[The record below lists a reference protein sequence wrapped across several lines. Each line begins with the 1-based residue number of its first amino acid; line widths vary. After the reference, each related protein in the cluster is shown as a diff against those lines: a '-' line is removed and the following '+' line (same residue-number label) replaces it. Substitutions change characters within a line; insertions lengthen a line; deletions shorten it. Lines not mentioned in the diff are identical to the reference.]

1 MRRWCPGP
9 HCGAVKVALVAE
21 TFLPHMNGVVGS
33 ILNVIAHLRER
44 GHDVVV
50 IAPRHDTAP
59 DPAALAGADLLLLPS
74 AALPG
79 YPALRL
85 ALPTVPRMVTLLRAI
100 EPDVVHLASPFVLGW
115 QAVRAAEHLGIP
127 TVAVYQ
133 TDVPGY
139 AERYGVAALGPV
151 FARHVARLHQRAT
164 LTLSPSTAA
173 TAGLRAWGVDD
184 VRPWARGVDGERF
197 HPRHRDE
204 KWRRV
209 VAPGG
214 ELVIGYVG
222 RLAPEKQVLDLAAIA
237 DIPGTRVVIIG
248 DGPQRATVQSA
259 LPDALVTGFLG
270 GSELARAVASC
281 DIIVHP
287 GENETFC
294 QTVQEALA
302 SGVPVVATG
311 AGGPLDLVQSSHTGW
326 LYRPGDLDDLRARV
340 LDLVGD
346 PAKRRAFAAAARA
359 SVAHRTWRSL
369 GDQLLVHYAD
379 ARTRHA
385 QRAQSAVG
393 LSNRGHAA

>member
-1 MRRWCPGP
+1 MRRR
-9 HCGAVKVALVAE
+9 CGRPQGDGVKVALVAE

-33 ILNVIAHLRER
+33 ILHVIAHLRER
-44 GHDVVV
+44 GHEVVV

-59 DPAALAGADLLLLPS
+59 DPAALAGAHLTLLPS
-74 AALPG
+74 VALPG

-85 ALPTVPRMVTLLRAI
+85 ALPTVPRMVSLLREI
-100 EPDVVHLASPFVLGW
+100 DPDVVHLASPFVLGW
-115 QAVRAAEHLGIP
+115 QAVRAAEQLGIP

-164 LTLSPSTAA
+164 LTLSPSSSATAA
-173 TAGLRAWGVDD
+173 LRGWGVDD

-204 KWRRV
+204 AWRRT
-209 VAPGG
+209 VAPRG
-214 ELVIGYVG
+214 ELVVGYVG

-248 DGPQRATVQSA
+248 DGPQRAAVENA
-259 LPDALVTGFLG
+259 LPDAHLTGFLS
-270 GSELARAVASC
+270 GSDLARALASC
-281 DIIVHP
+281 DIVVHP

-326 LYRPGDLDDLRARV
+326 LYRPGDLGDLRARV

-369 GDQLLVHYAD
+369 GDQLLVHYAE
-379 ARTRHA
+379 ARAR
-385 QRAQSAVG
+385 QVQSGRGALG
-393 LSNRGHAA
+393 LSNRGRSA

>member
-1 MRRWCPGP
+1 MRGRRSPSHSG
-9 HCGAVKVALVAE
+9 GVKVALVAE

-33 ILNVIAHLRER
+33 ILHVIAHLRER
-44 GHDVVV
+44 GHEVTV

-59 DPAALAGADLLLLPS
+59 DPTLLAGARVVLLPS

-85 ALPTVPRMVTLLRAI
+85 ALPTVPRMVGVLRDI
-100 EPDVVHLASPFVLGW
+100 KPDVIHLASPFLLGW
-115 QAVRAAEHLGIP
+115 QAVRAAEQLGIP

-139 AERYGVAALGPV
+139 AERYGVAPLGPV

-173 TAGLRAWGVDD
+173 TAALRSWGVDD

-204 KWRRV
+204 AWRRT
-209 VAPGG
+209 VAPDG

-222 RLAPEKQVLDLAAIA
+222 RLAPEKQVLDLAAVA
-237 DIPGTRVVIIG
+237 GIPGTRIVIIG
-248 DGPQRATVQSA
+248 DGPQRAAVQNA
-259 LPDALVTGFLG
+259 IPDARLTGFLSG
-270 GSELARAVASC
+270 TDLARAVASC

-326 LYRPGDLDDLRARV
+326 LYRPGDLDDLRERV
-340 LDLVGD
+340 IDLVGD
-346 PAKRRAFAAAARA
+346 PAKRRAFSAAAREA
-359 SVAHRTWRSL
+359 VAHRTWRSL
-369 GDQLLVHYAD
+369 GDQLLVHYAE
-379 ARTRHA
+379 ARARQA
-385 QRAQSAVG
+385 LRGRAPLG
-393 LSNRGHAA
+393 LSNRGPAA